1 MDILLAFILYRQC
14 SENSLSLPLYRILPF
29 LPPGTQRGLAAIEAY
44 NGDVCTEPPY
54 KEELF
59 NALECSSIGKFPLLL
74 ARMLTMGSIDAS
86 SPEGIFSVLK
96 CLLPPEV
103 LAGMPDPATLMTM
116 INIMSSMDFR
126 DDGSCDEEDCCGDSC
141 DEEDCCGDSCNDADI
156 CCGDSCDDEDI
167 CCSDSCD
174 DANKCCGGN
183 AADEGSRCCR
193 AHKGNED
200 ECRDEPAHETDDC
213 AAKKEARSFSGKQT
227 SFFKKLIFM

>member
-44 NGDVCTEPPY
+44 NGDICTEPPD

-74 ARMLTMGSIDAS
+74 ARMLTMGNIDTS

-116 INIMSSMDFR
+116 INIMSSMDFS
-126 DDGSCDEEDCCGDSC
+126 DDGSCDEEDCG
-141 DEEDCCGDSCNDADI
+141 
-156 CCGDSCDDEDI
+156 GDSCDDEDI
-167 CCSDSCD
+167 CCGDSCD
-174 DANKCCGGN
+174 DADKCCSGN

-193 AHKGNED
+193 TPRGNED
-200 ECRDEPAHETDDC
+200 ECCDELAHETDDC
-213 AAKKEARSFSGKQT
+213 TAKKEARSFSGKQT

>member
-14 SENSLSLPLYRILPF
+14 SEHSPSLPLSRIRPF

-44 NGDVCTEPPY
+44 NGDVCTEPPD

-74 ARMLTMGSIDAS
+74 ARMLTMGSIDTS

-116 INIMSSMDFR
+116 INIMSSMDFS

-141 DEEDCCGDSCNDADI
+141 DGADN
-156 CCGDSCDDEDI
+156 CCGDSCDNAD
-167 CCSDSCD
+167 
-174 DANKCCGGN
+174 NCCGGN
-183 AADEGSRCCR
+183 ASDECSRCCR
-193 AHKGNED
+193 AHKGNEEECCD
-200 ECRDEPAHETDDC
+200 ERSDETDDC
-213 AAKKEARSFSGKQT
+213 RTKKEACSFSGKQT